1 MWKAGVSLLGTPFTD
16 ETLED
21 AQDLDQLDEQE
32 RRRRKDLNQ
41 KERFHGAFTGGFSA
55 GFHNTVGS
63 VEGWTPTTFSSTRQK
78 RHQYKQQIEDIIDDE
93 DKNEISLIKPLLLQT
108 KPDSNDANP
117 LSAMLRYEGDESS
130 HLLAALTGKRGV
142 DDLAFVVTAF
152 NRQPR
157 GLETALAHMRT
168 AERARSPEPAAPTVP
183 AAKKRRIGPEIP
195 EGWAPRDEEE
205 EVPLPAYVTEI
216 PRFFGQ
222 LFRPK
227 REFGSVGYQSKVVLP
242 PTRLNKTTG
251 IGVGVLNEDDEY
263 SAYGMD
269 QTDMPAFTTSEALLR
284 LDEEGYRQV
293 QRLEDKPPARKPACY
308 FDGRE
313 PISGYSF
320 VDRGDHRPALATAS
334 RLVPPRNWSLHH
346 EPLPDEIQ
354 EASLL
359 STQFHVQ
366 FKRVEAMAL
375 APNKSHVPLWDTET
389 SKETILDSLF
399 AGRQFVKAG
408 EEAIGHGKEP
418 TKPLQ
423 ERLMLKVGKPL
434 SSII

>member
-1 MWKAGVSLLGTPFTD
+1 MD
-16 ETLED
+16 D
-21 AQDLDQLDEQE
+21 QE

-63 VEGWTPTTFSSTRQK
+63 AEGWTPVSFSSTRQK
-78 RHQYKQQIEDIIDDE
+78 RHHYKQRIEDIIDDE

-108 KPDSNDANP
+108 KTQSNDANP
-117 LSAMLRYEGDESS
+117 LHAMLRYEDDESS

-152 NRQPR
+152 TRQPR
-157 GLETALAHMRT
+157 GLETALAQMRL
-168 AERARSPEPAAPTVP
+168 AERARGLQQEEPTVP
-183 AAKKRRIGPEIP
+183 VVKKRRIGPEIP
-195 EGWAPRDEEE
+195 EGWAPRDDEG
-205 EVPLPAYVTEI
+205 EVSLPGYVAEI

-242 PTRLNKTTG
+242 PTRLNKTPG
-251 IGVGVLNEDDEY
+251 IGVGVLNDDDEY
-263 SAYGMD
+263 SAYGID

-284 LDEEGYRQV
+284 LDEEGHRQI
-293 QRLEDKPPARKPACY
+293 QSLGDRPPARKPACY

-320 VDRGDHRPALATAS
+320 EDRGDRRPIIAATA
-334 RLVPPRNWSLHH
+334 RLFPPRNWNLHH

-375 APNKSHVPLWDTET
+375 APNKRHVPLWDTEA

-399 AGRQFVKAG
+399 AGRRFVKAG
-408 EEAIGHGKEP
+408 EETTSHGNEP

-423 ERLMLKVGKPL
+423 ERLMLKVRKL
-434 SSII
+434 QASCV